1 MHSPIDESAGT
12 AAPRRV
18 VGGGRAASVG
28 PGRSLLER
36 RIADGTY
43 TADAH
48 ALAQSFLE
56 YLEHLAGP
64 A

>member
-1 MHSPIDESAGT
+1 MHTPIDESAGT
-12 AAPRRV
+12 ATPVRV
-18 VGGGRAASVG
+18 VGGRPATVG
-28 PGRSLLER
+28 LRGSLLVR

-43 TADAH
+43 MADAH